1 MPHGISGI
9 DHVLVGVRDL
19 DAAGLAW
26 TRLGFELTPRG
37 RHIGW
42 GTANYCIM
50 FPNDFVELIG
60 IVDPGQPSN
69 GLDLFL
75 EHRQGLMSVAWASAD
90 SAAAAVSLAAAGIEA
105 GEPRDL
111 ARQLELPEESVLL
124 RFKLVSLPGAA
135 TPAMPSFVCQ
145 HLTPALLRQPAW
157 LRHPNGAVG
166 LKGIT
171 IVADDPPTLNPTYD
185 RLFGAHNVNR
195 TDNVLTIHAGRQAL
209 VFATHDDLSAL
220 QPDLEEADIPPSPAI
235 VLMTLLS
242 ADLDQTADHLTRWQ
256 VEFEQHGKHSI
267 IVRPAMATGAAIEF
281 VPA

>member
-19 DAAGLAW
+19 DAAALAW

-50 FPNDFVELIG
+50 FPRDFIELIG
-60 IVDPGQPSN
+60 IVDPAQESN
-69 GLDLFL
+69 GLDRFL
-75 EHRQGLMSVAWASAD
+75 DRRQGLMSVAWASRD
-90 SAAAAVSLAAAGIEA
+90 SAATAASLKASGIEA

-111 ARQLELPEESVLL
+111 ARQFELPEETVLL
-124 RFKLVSLPGAA
+124 RFKLVSLPEAA

-145 HLTPALLRQPAW
+145 HLTPEPMRQPLW

-171 IVADDPPTLNPTYD
+171 IVADDPPALNQAYD
-185 RLFGAHNVNR
+185 RVFGAHNVNR
-195 TDNVLTIHAGRQAL
+195 TDNVLTIHAGRHAL
-209 VFATHDDLSAL
+209 VMATRDDLSAL
-220 QPDLEEADIPPSPAI
+220 QPDLDEEDIPPAPAI

-242 ADLDQTADHLTRWQ
+242 ADMDQTADHLTRWQ
-256 VEFEQHGKHSI
+256 VEFEQHGNHSI
-267 IVRPAMATGAAIEF
+267 IVRPALATGAAIEF
-281 VPA
+281 VPG